1 VRHAQKLAGDGWT
14 SMVREGKAHMAI
26 LGAIEWSEGV
36 QNAWNDVITWVP
48 KFIGFLVI
56 LLIGYL
62 IAKLIARLLDSVLE
76 RVGFDRWVE
85 RGGVKVAL
93 ERSRYDASSLLAKI
107 VFYAVMLF
115 VLQLAFGVFGPNP
128 ISDIIHSVIGFLPRL
143 FVAILIIVVASAIA
157 AGVKDLLTAT
167 MGGLSYGRLLATLA
181 SVAIIAIGI
190 FAALSELQIATPIVD
205 GLFYALLAI
214 IAGSAIVAIGGSGIG
229 PMRRVWERAIS
240 RVEEEGPRVRAEAAA
255 ANQDD
260 GHVVTIPETADTLE
274 HGPRDVI

>member
-1 VRHAQKLAGDGWT
+1 
-14 SMVREGKAHMAI
+14 MAI
-26 LGAIEWSEGV
+26 VGAINWSDGI
-36 QNAWNDVITWVP
+36 QNAWNDIAAWVP

-56 LLIGYL
+56 LLIGYF
-62 IAKLIARLLDSVLE
+62 IAKVISRVLDRVLE

-157 AGVKDLLTAT
+157 AGVKDLLSAA
-167 MGGLSYGRLLATLA
+167 MGGLSYGRMLATLA
-181 SVAIIAIGI
+181 SVAIVAIGI
-190 FAALSELQIATPIVD
+190 FAALSELQIATPIVN

-229 PMRRVWERAIS
+229 PMRRVWERALS
-240 RVEEEGPRVRAEAAA
+240 RVEEEGPRVRAQAAA
-255 ANQDD
+255 VTQSDD
-260 GHVVTIPETADTLE
+260 RVVSIPDAVDSPGRPAE
-274 HGPRDVI
+274 

>member
-1 VRHAQKLAGDGWT
+1 MQISATISWSDG
-14 SMVREGKAHMAI
+14 I
-26 LGAIEWSEGV
+26 
-36 QNAWNDVITWVP
+36 QNAWNDIAAWVP
-48 KFIGFLVI
+48 KLVGFLII
-56 LLIGYL
+56 LVIGYF
-62 IAKLIARLLDSVLE
+62 IAKVIARILDRVLE

-107 VFYAVMLF
+107 VFYAAMLF

-128 ISDIIHSVIGFLPRL
+128 ISDIIQAVIGFLPRL

-157 AGVKDLLTAT
+157 AGVKDLLSAA
-167 MGGLSYGRLLATLA
+167 MGGLSYGRMLATLA

-190 FAALSELQIATPIVD
+190 FAALSELQIATPIVN

-229 PMRRVWERAIS
+229 PMRRVWERALS
-240 RVEEEGPRVRAEAAA
+240 RVEEEGPRLRAQAAA
-255 ANQDD
+255 AHGDD
-260 GHVVTIPETADTLE
+260 DRVVTIPEPADTRGRSAQDE
-274 HGPRDVI
+274 